1 MILGIPKNLDNYICV
16 DSNMAEKLHRAG
28 YMPIYR
34 DPMKDRVYFTKC
46 DEISELLEYLSEDI
60 IE

>member
-1 MILGIPKNLDNYICV
+1 MILGIPKNLYNYVCV
-16 DSNMAEKLHRAG
+16 DSETAEKLHRAG

-34 DPMKDRVYFTKC
+34 DPKEDRVYFAKC
-46 DEISELLEYLSEDI
+46 DEISELLEYLSDDI